1 MGRVDYKQ
9 MDSSGTH
16 CKTEQSAATTII
28 AYVLFNVVDAS
39 CQVGILMA
47 VKMALF
53 AATVL

>member
-28 AYVLFNVVDAS
+28 AYVLFNVVDTS